1 MKSAKRQRG
10 VALITAVLI
19 VALATILA
27 VDIGFKAYL
36 DMRRSGTL
44 FALDQGYEVAL
55 GAEAWAADI
64 LSADLRAMPNQT
76 TFAQK
81 WATPLP
87 PIPIE
92 GGEIEGVLEDE
103 QGRFNINS
111 LLRADGTVDDGAVKQ
126 FENLLEELKLERSWA
141 GKFADWIDSDTQE
154 RFPDGAEDPTYTS
167 QKPPYLTANMPVTR
181 ASEILSLVGFGYERY
196 KKLEP
201 YITALPIGTKLNVC
215 TASGLVLDS
224 LSSSIKQWSRDEEQL
239 AKSRTGGCFPT
250 KQDVQTAF
258 HDDPDFAKRMQGQS
272 GTAAQNT
279 DFLDEK
285 SSYFRATVWVT
296 IGTTQFTLY
305 SLLNRG
311 STGLV
316 RPILR
321 SFGTE

>member
-1 MKSAKRQRG
+1 MKAPQRQRG

-27 VDIGFKAYL
+27 VNVGFKGYL

-64 LSADLRAMPNQT
+64 LNADLRASPNQT

-92 GGEIEGVLEDE
+92 GGEIEGVLEDM
-103 QGRFNINS
+103 QGRFNLNS
-111 LLRADGTVDDGAVKQ
+111 LIATNGTVDEGAVKQ
-126 FENLLEELKLERSWA
+126 FENLLEELQIERSWA
-141 GKFADWIDSDTQE
+141 RKFVDWIDTDTVEQ
-154 RFPDGAEDPTYTS
+154 FPDGAEDSTYTS

-215 TASGLVLDS
+215 TASGVVLDS
-224 LSSSIKQWSRDEEQL
+224 LSTNSQQQWSRGEEQL
-239 AKSRTGGCFPT
+239 AKSRTSGCFPT
-250 KQDVQTAF
+250 MQDVLTALST
-258 HDDPDFAKRMQGQS
+258 DEEAKKRLSGGAAGGQS
-272 GTAAQNT
+272 NMILTET
-279 DFLDEK
+279 

-305 SLLNRG
+305 SLLSRG

-321 SFGTE
+321 SFGTP